1 MRSLLRCAA
10 LVSAASLWQGCGP
23 DQPAEEPTAAPPV
36 FAQEPFQTVVSASGQ
51 LHVEVR
57 WSPAVPARGA
67 DAVELT
73 VMDATGVP
81 VDGVAASVVPW
92 MPAHGHGTSVR
103 PVSTPGGPG
112 VVVATPVY
120 LYMPGEWQLRVT
132 LSGAADDSAIVTAQI
147 H

>member
-1 MRSLLRCAA
+1 MSSSLRCAA
-10 LVSAASLWQGCGP
+10 AVCAVFLSQGCGS
-23 DQPAEEPTAAPPV
+23 DAAGDEPPAAPPV
-36 FAQEPFQTVVSASGQ
+36 FAQEPFQTVVSASGR

-57 WSPAVPARGA
+57 WSPPTPARGA

-92 MPAHGHGTSVR
+92 MPAHAHGTSVK
-103 PVSTPGGPG
+103 PVATPGGPG

-120 LYMPGEWQLRVT
+120 LYMPGEWQLRIT